1 MTTNNKDIESTLL
14 HDTIYLLQKLQGDY
28 KAKTADD
35 SIPDRAGSDRDLV
48 PEANARATDGDFPGH
63 VEHAFRSF
71 GARLRQ
77 HAVVINRLQDD
88 EATTRNMVLHC
99 ENLIAEAEE
108 RIRAQ
113 LVEPLKAYLRTLP
126 AAPITPHSTQAPGT
140 AVATDVTTQA
150 VAEYGTATPPAEA
163 SAL

>member
-1 MTTNNKDIESTLL
+1 MTTNKDIQNTLL
-14 HDTIYLLQKLQGDY
+14 NDTIYLLQKLQGDY
-28 KAKTADD
+28 RAKTADD
-35 SIPDRAGSDRDLV
+35 SIPEPAQGEPDLLDPSV
-48 PEANARATDGDFPGH
+48 EMKGDLASA
-63 VEHAFRSF
+63 VERAFRII

-77 HAVVINRLQDD
+77 HAGVINRLQDD
-88 EATTRNMVLHC
+88 EATTRNMVMHC

-113 LVEPLKAYLRTLP
+113 VAEPLKAYLRTLP

-140 AVATDVTTQA
+140 AIATDVTTQA
-150 VAEYGTATPPAEA
+150 VAEYGTATPPADA

>member
-1 MTTNNKDIESTLL
+1 MTTNNKDIQNTLL
-14 HDTIYLLQKLQGDY
+14 NDTIYLLQKLQGDF
-28 KAKTADD
+28 KERNAADT
-35 SIPDRAGSDRDLV
+35 IPDRADSDLDAAPL
-48 PEANARATDGDFPGH
+48 ANSVATDSNFAEH
-63 VEHAFRSF
+63 VEHAFRVI

-77 HAVVINRLQDD
+77 HASVINRLQDD

-113 LVEPLKAYLRTLP
+113 VAEPLKAYLRTLP